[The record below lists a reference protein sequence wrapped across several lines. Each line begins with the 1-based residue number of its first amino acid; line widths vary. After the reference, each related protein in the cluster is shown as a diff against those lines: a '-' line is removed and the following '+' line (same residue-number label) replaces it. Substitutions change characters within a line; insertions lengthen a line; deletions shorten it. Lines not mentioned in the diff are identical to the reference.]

1 VEARRLFPSDSFY
14 DGNIT
19 VITADHLL
27 RTARRRGGAI
37 EPLIQS
43 MQPARRHRTPRPA
56 GRDASPSSRKTSQA
70 RSGSADGHRRR
81 QAEHLAFTAPGLDWE
96 VWIGATDK
104 LPRLMIVSYRSGER
118 QPTFTVELAEWKLNA
133 AVPAKTF
140 SATIPPG
147 ALKLEFKQMGPA
159 K

>member
-1 VEARRLFPSDSFY
+1 
-14 DGNIT
+14 
-19 VITADHLL
+19 
-27 RTARRRGGAI
+27 
-37 EPLIQS
+37 
-43 MQPARRHRTPRPA
+43 
-56 GRDASPSSRKTSQA
+56 
-70 RSGSADGHRRR
+70 
-81 QAEHLAFTAPGLDWE
+81 
-96 VWIGATDK
+96 
-104 LPRLMIVSYRSGER
+104 MIVSYRSGER